1 MISFLNGVHVLDLGQ
16 FLPGPYCAQILSDMG
31 AEVVKLEA
39 PGGDPM
45 RLFGPIGID
54 GLSLF
59 YKGVNAGKT
68 VTNLDL
74 KSEDGKAAFT
84 KLIKSADVLIESFRP
99 GTLERLGFASA
110 HLKSLNPRL
119 IHCALSG
126 FGQSGPYRERAGHDI
141 NYMAL
146 AGGLAASGTADKPS
160 FAAPPVADFASGSQA
175 ASAVLAALFGRERN
189 GQGCYLDMSIAE
201 SVLAWQGMN
210 LTACNTENHQPKL
223 AKNLLNGGAACYQ
236 IYRTSDGRFISL
248 GAIEPKFWANFCTA
262 LTRPDWIPRQN
273 EDLPQTALIEEVT
286 AAIGQEDLMHWQNLL
301 DPIDCCFHA
310 VVEINQVAEHPQVKA
325 RGMLSQDFAS
335 PGVVQTLY
343 PAWLDGSPPEKRAAV
358 KTASCDE
365 VLAAWGLDKL

>member
-1 MISFLNGVHVLDLGQ
+1 MISFLNGIRVLDLGQ

-59 YKGVNAGKT
+59 YKGINAGKT
-68 VTNLDL
+68 VTSLDL

-99 GTLERLGFASA
+99 GSLERLGFASA
-110 HLKSLNPRL
+110 NLKDLNPRL

-146 AGGLAASGTADKPS
+146 AGGLAASGTSDKPV

-175 ASAVLAALFGRERN
+175 ASAVLAALFGRERS
-189 GQGCYLDMSIAE
+189 GKGCYLDMSIAE

-210 LTACNTENHQPKL
+210 LTACNTENHQSER
-223 AKNLLNGGAACYQ
+223 AQNLLNGGAACYQ
-236 IYRTSDGRFISL
+236 IYRTRDGRFISL
-248 GAIEPKFWANFCTA
+248 GAIEQKFWANFCAA
-262 LTRPDWIPRQN
+262 LGRPDWISRQT
-273 EDLPQTALIEEVT
+273 EDLPQTTLTDEV
-286 AAIGQEDLMHWQNLL
+286 AAVIAQQDLAHWRDLL
-301 DPIDCCFHA
+301 DPLDCCFHA
-310 VVEINQVAEHPQVKA
+310 VVEIDRLAEHPQIKA
-325 RGMLSQDFAS
+325 RGMIARDSQT

-343 PAWLDGSPPEKRAAV
+343 PAWLDGSPPKTRDALR
-358 KTASCDE
+358 TASCED
-365 VLAAWGLDKL
+365 VLKAWAAKD